1 MIPNQH
7 CCLKRQ
13 SYNDFPHIYIYIYI
27 YVGSVFLLMTRIIGF
42 FKPFFRYH
50 LQDLKYSI
58 LICLEEVFFSCLLK
72 VFSQNTCWDQ
82 LYVSFNFEV
91 WQDIH
96 TVSFLFCF
104 LSFCFDLFW
113 GYYFKGCCCKTNVC
127 NYRGYQTLPR
137 KCSNFLKLTAF
148 GYINTEPMIFIC
160 SYIWKVL
167 LLIFITLSWKSYES
181 YFTFYFCLTFHAEF
195 DYLWVFKIWLV
206 IFVDYLKRR

>member
-1 MIPNQH
+1 MGFVSKPKLEGFGLDSKFPFTVHGRGKRRVSSSLFKKKQFTINDPNQH

-91 WQDIH
+91 
-96 TVSFLFCF
+96 
-104 LSFCFDLFW
+104 
-113 GYYFKGCCCKTNVC
+113 
-127 NYRGYQTLPR
+127 
-137 KCSNFLKLTAF
+137 
-148 GYINTEPMIFIC
+148 
-160 SYIWKVL
+160 
-167 LLIFITLSWKSYES
+167 
-181 YFTFYFCLTFHAEF
+181 
-195 DYLWVFKIWLV
+195 
-206 IFVDYLKRR
+206 